1 MSKNLIKRVLA
12 LVIFVVLV
20 FSLVS
25 CTKDAYAP
33 VGMKR
38 ITNKDIVD
46 YTMYVP
52 VEWTEDISTGIVTAY
67 YSEKDRSNISVMAF
81 DLDGD
86 NLNMTVDEYW
96 TDYKEDFIAT
106 FSDLAFEAEGEATLV
121 DKIAAKKYVYTATVT
136 GVQYKFM
143 QVVTITNGTVYVFTY
158 TSTPDYYDSH
168 LEDVNEILSYIEF
181 NH

>member
-1 MSKNLIKRVLA
+1 MFKNALKRSLA
-12 LVIFVVLV
+12 LIIFAVVLLS
-20 FSLVS
+20 FVS

-38 ITNKDIVD
+38 ITNKDVVD

-67 YSEKDRSNISVMAF
+67 YSAKDRSNISMMAF
-81 DLDGD
+81 DLAGD
-86 NLNMTVDEYW
+86 NTGMSPEEYW
-96 TDYKEDFIAT
+96 ADYKEDFTAT
-106 FSDLAFEAEGEATLV
+106 FSDMEMVSDGESVLV

-143 QVVTITNGTVYVFTY
+143 QVITITNATVYVFTY
-158 TSTPDYYDSH
+158 TSTPEYYDSH
-168 LEDVNEILSYIEF
+168 VEAVNEILSYIEF